1 MRSSLTIRAAKGPLL
16 PERTFSSA
24 SAMAR
29 LIKSGDMA
37 CRSTVLQIVL
47 PSPKAQ
53 RGIFPMHGIA
63 YLPGHDRV
71 PILAGLA
78 RKRIGG
84 TMEHDATR
92 FCIYFRPVAERGR
105 MIRIDNISN
114 RDLELL
120 NGRRG
125 FLKGMLGAGAFVLS
139 IHLMPERMFAASG
152 IAGASDAMTKSPL
165 QPSVYLAIDS
175 DGTAYIIAHRTE
187 MGSGSR
193 TALPRIV
200 ADELDADWSRV
211 KLVQATGDEKYG
223 DQDTDGSHS
232 VRSFFDTLRES
243 GATARLMLIR
253 AAAAQW
259 NVPPTECST
268 NLHTVVHKASGKKL
282 GYGELAAAAAK
293 LDVPKKEDLKLKSR
307 SEWRYIGKGTV
318 SYDLKDMCTGK
329 AGYGQDKH
337 MEGMLYASV
346 ARPPVFGSSV
356 KSVDDK
362 AALSVA
368 GVKQTQAIEA
378 FKPPIGVQALGG
390 VAVLADNTWA
400 AMQGRKKLKIEWEKS
415 PHSVWN
421 SDAYRKELQET
432 ARKPGK
438 VVRENGNVE
447 AAFEKGGKIVEAEYY
462 APMLAHAAM
471 EPPAALAVYRDGKV
485 EAWAATQNPQGA
497 RDAIA
502 QAVGLKKEDVTVH
515 VTLLGG
521 AFGRKS
527 FPDFA
532 VEAAV
537 LSKKTGKPVK
547 VVWSREDDIKF
558 DVYHSVAAMYM
569 KAALGPDGKPVA
581 WLQRTVFPPIGSTFD
596 PKNNY
601 SDPGELGLGFTDV
614 PYALPSFRA
623 ENGPATT
630 HTRIGWFRSVANVY
644 HAFGIHS
651 FADEVAHAAGRD
663 PVEYL
668 LQLLG
673 PDRVVPRTELPK
685 EFPNYS
691 GEYDQ
696 YPIDTSRH
704 RRVLTLAA
712 EKAGWGK
719 QKPGNGYGIG
729 VAMHRSFLT
738 YVATV
743 VQVQVDDAGKVRVN
757 RVDTALDAGT
767 IVNPEMIR
775 QQVEGAAVMGIS
787 LSFYGEITA
796 TNGVID
802 QSNFDG
808 FQMARMNNSP
818 RETNTYIVPSDAPPA
833 GVGEP
838 PLPPFAPALC
848 NAIFSAT
855 GKRIREL
862 PLSKAGLV

>member
-1 MRSSLTIRAAKGPLL
+1 
-16 PERTFSSA
+16 
-24 SAMAR
+24 
-29 LIKSGDMA
+29 
-37 CRSTVLQIVL
+37 
-47 PSPKAQ
+47 
-53 RGIFPMHGIA
+53 
-63 YLPGHDRV
+63 
-71 PILAGLA
+71 
-78 RKRIGG
+78 
-84 TMEHDATR
+84 
-92 FCIYFRPVAERGR
+92 
-105 MIRIDNISN
+105 MIQVESV
-114 RDLELL
+114 
-120 NGRRG
+120 GRRG
-125 FLKGMLGAGAFVLS
+125 FLKGMLSAGAFVLS
-139 IHLMPERMFAASG
+139 VRWMPGDMFGAESNTGLSG
-152 IAGASDAMTKSPL
+152 GMTNAPL
-165 QPSVYLAIDS
+165 RPNVYLAIDT
-175 DGTAYIIAHRTE
+175 DGTAYVIAHRSE

-200 ADELDADWSRV
+200 ADELDADWARV
-211 KLVQATGDEKYG
+211 KIVQAIGDEKYG

-243 GATARLMLIR
+243 GATARLMLVR

-259 NVPPTECST
+259 GVPAAECATEM
-268 NLHTVVHKASGKKL
+268 HTVVHKPSGKKL

-293 LDVPKKEDLKLKSR
+293 LDVPKKEEVKLKAR
-307 SEWRYIGKGTV
+307 SEWRYIGKDTA

-329 AGYGQDKH
+329 ANYGQDTH

-346 ARPPVFGSSV
+346 AHPPVFGSSV

-362 AALSVA
+362 AALGVA
-368 GVKQTQAIEA
+368 GVKQTATIDA
-378 FKPPIGVQALGG
+378 FKPPIMFQALGG

-438 VVRENGNVE
+438 VVRESGNVD
-447 AAFEKGGKIVEAEYY
+447 AAFAKGGKIVEAEYY
-462 APMLAHAAM
+462 APMLAHASM

-502 QAVGLKKEDVTVH
+502 QAVGLKKEDVTVN

-521 AFGRKS
+521 GFGRKS
-527 FPDFA
+527 FPDFV
-532 VEAAV
+532 VEAAL

-569 KAALGPDGKPVA
+569 KAALGPDGRPTA

-596 PKNNY
+596 PNATY

-614 PYALPSFRA
+614 PFAVANLRA
-623 ENGPATT
+623 ENGPATA
-630 HTRIGWFRSVANVY
+630 HVRIGWFRSVANVY

-651 FADEVAHAAGRD
+651 FADELAHAAGKD
-663 PVEYL
+663 SVQYL

-673 PDRVVPRTELPK
+673 PDRIVPRSDLPK
-685 EFPNYS
+685 EFPNYD
-691 GEYDQ
+691 GAYEQ
-696 YPIDTSRH
+696 YPIDIARY

-719 QKPGNGYGIG
+719 QKSGNGYGMG

-743 VQVQVDDAGKVRVN
+743 VQVQVDDAGQVQIK

-767 IVNPEMIR
+767 VVNPEMAR
-775 QQVEGAAVMGIS
+775 QQFEGAAVMGTS
-787 LSFYGEITA
+787 LAFYGEITA

-802 QSNFDG
+802 QSNFDS
-808 FQMARMNNSP
+808 FQMARMNVAP
-818 RETNTYIVPSDAPPA
+818 RETNVYIVPSEAPPA
-833 GVGEP
+833 GIGEP
-838 PLPPFAPALC
+838 GLPPFAPALC
-848 NAIFSAT
+848 NAIFAAT

-862 PLSKAGLV
+862 PLSKAGLA

>member
-1 MRSSLTIRAAKGPLL
+1 MLHI
-16 PERTFSSA
+16 EN
-24 SAMAR
+24 
-29 LIKSGDMA
+29 
-37 CRSTVLQIVL
+37 V
-47 PSPKAQ
+47 
-53 RGIFPMHGIA
+53 
-63 YLPGHDRV
+63 
-71 PILAGLA
+71 
-78 RKRIGG
+78 
-84 TMEHDATR
+84 
-92 FCIYFRPVAERGR
+92 
-105 MIRIDNISN
+105 
-114 RDLELL
+114 
-120 NGRRG
+120 GRRG
-125 FLKGMLGAGAFVLS
+125 FLKGMLGAGALVLS
-139 IHLMPERMFAASG
+139 VRWMPQELFGSESS
-152 IAGASDAMTKSPL
+152 AGASEAMTNAPL
-165 QPSVYLAIDS
+165 RPNVYLAIDT
-175 DGTAYIIAHRTE
+175 DGTAYVIAHRSE

-200 ADELDADWSRV
+200 ADELDADWARV
-211 KLVQATGDEKYG
+211 KIVQAIGDEKYG

-243 GATARLMLIR
+243 GATARLMLVR

-259 NVPPTECST
+259 GVPAAECKSEV
-268 NLHTVVHKASGKKL
+268 HTVVHKPSGKKL
-282 GYGELAAAAAK
+282 GYGELAAVAAK
-293 LDVPKKEDLKLKSR
+293 LEVPKKEDVKLKAR
-307 SEWRYIGKGTV
+307 SEWRYIGKGTA

-329 AGYGQDKH
+329 AAYGQDTH

-346 ARPPVFGSSV
+346 AHPPVFGSAV

-362 AALSVA
+362 AALGVA
-368 GVKQTQAIEA
+368 GVKQTATIDA
-378 FKPPIGVQALGG
+378 FKAPIGFQALGG

-415 PHSVWN
+415 PHSAWN

-438 VVRENGNVE
+438 VVRENGNVD
-447 AAFEKGGKIVEAEYY
+447 AAFAKGGKIVEAEYY
-462 APMLAHAAM
+462 APMLAHASM

-502 QAVGLKKEDVTVH
+502 QAVGLKKEDVTVN

-521 AFGRKS
+521 GFGRKS

-558 DVYHSVAAMYM
+558 DVYHSVAAMYL

-596 PKNNY
+596 ASANY

-614 PYALPSFRA
+614 PFAVANLRA
-623 ENGPATT
+623 ENGPATA
-630 HTRIGWFRSVANVY
+630 HVRIGWFRSVANVY

-651 FADEVAHAAGRD
+651 FADELAHAAGKD
-663 PVEYL
+663 SVEYL

-673 PDRVVPRTELPK
+673 PDRTIPK
-685 EFPNYS
+685 NEIAKDYPNYD
-691 GEYDQ
+691 GDYAQ
-696 YPIDTSRH
+696 YPIDTARF
-704 RRVLTLAA
+704 RRVVTLAA

-719 QKPGNGYGIG
+719 QKSGNGYGMG

-743 VQVQVDDAGKVRVN
+743 VQVQVNDAGQVQIK

-767 IVNPEMIR
+767 VVNPEMAR
-775 QQVEGAAVMGIS
+775 QQFEGAAAMGTS
-787 LSFYGEITA
+787 LAFYGEITA

-802 QSNFDG
+802 QSNFDSY
-808 FQMARMNNSP
+808 QMARMNVAP
-818 RETNTYIVPSDAPPA
+818 RETNVYIVPSEAPPA
-833 GVGEP
+833 GIGEP
-838 PLPPFAPALC
+838 GLPPFAPALC
-848 NAIFSAT
+848 NAIFAAT

-862 PLSKAGLV
+862 PLSKAGLA

>member
-1 MRSSLTIRAAKGPLL
+1 M
-16 PERTFSSA
+16 
-24 SAMAR
+24 
-29 LIKSGDMA
+29 
-37 CRSTVLQIVL
+37 
-47 PSPKAQ
+47 
-53 RGIFPMHGIA
+53 
-63 YLPGHDRV
+63 
-71 PILAGLA
+71 ILA
-78 RKRIGG
+78 
-84 TMEHDATR
+84 EN
-92 FCIYFRPVAERGR
+92 V
-105 MIRIDNISN
+105 S
-114 RDLELL
+114 
-120 NGRRG
+120 RRG
-125 FLKGMLGAGAFVLS
+125 FMKGVLGAGAFVLS
-139 IHLMPERMFAASG
+139 VRLMPQELFGAAAN
-152 IAGASDAMTKSPL
+152 AGAADAMTKAPL
-165 QPSVYLAIDS
+165 QPNVYLAIDT
-175 DGTAYIIAHRTE
+175 DGTAYVIAHRSE

-200 ADELDADWSRV
+200 ADELDADWARV
-211 KLVQATGDEKYG
+211 KIVQATGDEKYG

-232 VRSFFDTLRES
+232 VRGFFDALRVS
-243 GATARLMLIR
+243 GATARLMLVR

-259 NVPPTECST
+259 GVPATECTTS
-268 NLHTVVHKASGKKL
+268 LHTVVHEPSGRKL

-293 LDVPKKEDLKLKSR
+293 LDVPKKEDVKLKAR
-307 SEWRYIGKGTV
+307 SEWHYIGKGTA

-329 AGYGQDKH
+329 ANYGQDTH

-346 ARPPVFGSSV
+346 AHPPVFGSAV

-362 AALSVA
+362 TALGVA
-368 GVKQTQAIEA
+368 GVKQTATIDS
-378 FKPPIGVQALGG
+378 FKPPIGFQALGG

-400 AMQGRKKLKIEWEKS
+400 AMQGKKKLKIEWEKS

-421 SDAYRKELQET
+421 SDAYKKELQDT

-438 VVRENGNVE
+438 VVRENGNVD
-447 AAFEKGGKIVEAEYY
+447 AAFAKGGKIVEAEYY
-462 APMLAHAAM
+462 APLLAHASM

-502 QAVGLKKEDVTVH
+502 QAVGLKKEDVTVN

-569 KAALGPDGKPVA
+569 KAALGPDGKPAA

-596 PKNNY
+596 PSANY
-601 SDPGELGLGFTDV
+601 SEPGELGLGFTDV
-614 PYALPSFRA
+614 PFAIANLRA
-623 ENGPATT
+623 ENGPATA
-630 HTRIGWFRSVANVY
+630 HVRIGWLRSVANVY

-651 FADEVAHAAGRD
+651 FADELAHAAGKD

-673 PDRVVPRTELPK
+673 SDRIIPK
-685 EFPNYS
+685 NEIGKDYPNYD
-691 GEYDQ
+691 GDYDR
-696 YPIDTSRH
+696 YPIDTARL

-712 EKAGWGK
+712 EKAGWGR

-743 VQVQVDDAGKVRVN
+743 VQVQVDDAGQVRIN

-767 IVNPEMIR
+767 VVNPEMAR
-775 QQVEGAAVMGIS
+775 QQFEGAAVMGTS
-787 LSFYGEITA
+787 LAFYGEITA
-796 TNGVID
+796 TNGAID
-802 QSNFDG
+802 QSNFDTY
-808 FQMARMNNSP
+808 QMARMNVAP
-818 RETNTYIVPSDAPPA
+818 RETNVYIVPSDAPPA
-833 GVGEP
+833 GIGEP
-838 PLPPFAPALC
+838 GLPPFAPALC
-848 NAIFSAT
+848 NAIFAAT

-862 PLSKAGLV
+862 PLAKAGLV

>member
-1 MRSSLTIRAAKGPLL
+1 M
-16 PERTFSSA
+16 
-24 SAMAR
+24 M
-29 LIKSGDMA
+29 
-37 CRSTVLQIVL
+37 QI
-47 PSPKAQ
+47 
-53 RGIFPMHGIA
+53 
-63 YLPGHDRV
+63 
-71 PILAGLA
+71 
-78 RKRIGG
+78 
-84 TMEHDATR
+84 E
-92 FCIYFRPVAERGR
+92 
-105 MIRIDNISN
+105 NISTN
-114 RDLELL
+114 DWE
-120 NGRRG
+120 GVASRRG

-139 IHLMPERMFAASG
+139 VRLMPQRLLAGMN
-152 IAGASDAMTKSPL
+152 AGASDAMTEAPL
-165 QPSVYLAIDS
+165 HPNVYLAIGT
-175 DGTAYIIAHRTE
+175 DGTAYIIAHRSE

-200 ADELDADWSRV
+200 ADELDADWARV

-232 VRSFFDTLRES
+232 VRSFFSTLREC
-243 GATARLMLIR
+243 GATARLMLVR

-259 NVPPTECST
+259 GVAATECAT
-268 NLHTVVHKASGKKL
+268 NLHTVVHKPSGKKL
-282 GYGELAAAAAK
+282 GYGELVAAAAK
-293 LDVPKKEDLKLKSR
+293 LEVPKKEDVQLKPR
-307 SEWRYIGKGTV
+307 SEWRYIGKGAA
-318 SYDLKDMCTGK
+318 SYDLKDMCIGK
-329 AGYGQDKH
+329 AKYGQDTR

-346 ARPPVFGSSV
+346 AHPPVFGSSV
-356 KSVDDK
+356 KSVDDT
-362 AALSVA
+362 AALRVT
-368 GVKQTQAIEA
+368 GVKQTVTIDA
-378 FKPPIGVQALGG
+378 FKPPIGFQALGG

-400 AMQGRKKLKIEWEKS
+400 AMQGKKKLKVDWEKS

-447 AAFEKGGKIVEAEYY
+447 AEFSKGGKIIEADYY
-462 APMLAHAAM
+462 APLLAHASM
-471 EPPAALAVYRDGKV
+471 EPPAALAVYRDGKAEV
-485 EAWAATQNPQGA
+485 WAPTQGPQGA

-502 QAVGLKKEDVTVH
+502 QALGLKKEDVTVH

-537 LSKKTGKPVK
+537 LAKKTGKPVK

-569 KAALGPDGKPVA
+569 KASLAADGRPTA

-596 PKNNY
+596 ANANY
-601 SDPGELGLGFTDV
+601 SGPDELGLGFTD
-614 PYALPSFRA
+614 LPFAVANLRA
-623 ENGPATT
+623 ENGPATA
-630 HTRIGWFRSVANVY
+630 HVRIGWFRSVANVY

-651 FADEVAHAAGRD
+651 FADELAHAAGKD
-663 PVEYL
+663 PLEYL

-673 PDRVVPRTELPK
+673 PDRIVPRSDLPK
-685 EFPNYS
+685 EFPNY
-691 GEYDQ
+691 GGTYEQ
-696 YPIDTSRH
+696 YPIDAARF
-704 RRVLTLAA
+704 RRVLTLAS

-743 VQVQVDDAGKVRVN
+743 VQVQINEGGKVQIK

-767 IVNPEMIR
+767 VVNPEMVR
-775 QQVEGAAVMGIS
+775 QQFEGAAVMGTS
-787 LSFYGEITA
+787 LAFYGEITA
-796 TNGVID
+796 TDGAID
-802 QSNFDG
+802 QSNFDD
-808 FQMARMNNSP
+808 FQVARMNIAP
-818 RETNTYIVPSDAPPA
+818 RDTNVHIVPSDAPPA
-833 GVGEP
+833 GIGEP
-838 PLPPFAPALC
+838 GLPPFAPALC
-848 NAIFSAT
+848 NAIFAAT

>member
-1 MRSSLTIRAAKGPLL
+1 
-16 PERTFSSA
+16 
-24 SAMAR
+24 
-29 LIKSGDMA
+29 
-37 CRSTVLQIVL
+37 
-47 PSPKAQ
+47 
-53 RGIFPMHGIA
+53 
-63 YLPGHDRV
+63 
-71 PILAGLA
+71 
-78 RKRIGG
+78 
-84 TMEHDATR
+84 
-92 FCIYFRPVAERGR
+92 
-105 MIRIDNISN
+105 MIRIEHIST
-114 RDLELL
+114 RDRELL

-139 IHLMPERMFAASG
+139 VRLIPEQLFAATANAS
-152 IAGASDAMTKSPL
+152 ASDAAAKAPL
-165 QPSVYLAIDS
+165 QPNVYLAIDT
-175 DGTAYIIAHRTE
+175 DGTAYIVAHRSE

-232 VRSFFDTLRES
+232 VRSFFDTLREA
-243 GATARLMLIR
+243 GATARFMLVE
-253 AAAAQW
+253 AAAAKW
-259 NVPPTECST
+259 GVPASECTTSP
-268 NLHTVVHKASGKKL
+268 HTVVHQASGRKL

-293 LDVPKKEDLKLKSR
+293 LDVPKKESVKLKPR
-307 SEWRYIGKGTV
+307 SEWRYIGKGTA

-329 AGYGQDKH
+329 AGYGQDTH

-346 ARPPVFGSSV
+346 AHPPVFGSSV
-356 KSVDDK
+356 KSLDDK
-362 AALSVA
+362 AALGVT
-368 GVKQTQAIEA
+368 GVKKTETIDA
-378 FKPPIGVQALGG
+378 FKPPIGFQALGG

-421 SDAYRKELQET
+421 SGAYKKELQDT

-438 VVRENGNVE
+438 IVRESGNVDE
-447 AAFEKGGKIVEAEYY
+447 AFTKGGKIVEAEYY
-462 APMLAHAAM
+462 VPLLAHASM
-471 EPPAALAVYRDGKV
+471 EPPAALAVYRDGKAEV
-485 EAWAATQNPQGA
+485 WAATQGPQGA
-497 RDAIA
+497 RDAVA
-502 QAVGLKKEDVTVH
+502 QALGLKKEDVTVH

-558 DVYHSVAAMYM
+558 DAYHSVAAMYM
-569 KAALGPDGKPVA
+569 KAALGPDGKPTA
-581 WLQRTVFPPIGSTFD
+581 WLQRTVFPPIGATFD
-596 PKNNY
+596 SSATY
-601 SDPGELGLGFTDV
+601 SAPDELGLGFTDV
-614 PYALPSFRA
+614 PFALANFRA
-623 ENGPATT
+623 ENGPAAP
-630 HTRIGWFRSVANVY
+630 HTRIGWFRSVANIY

-651 FADEVAHAAGRD
+651 FADELAHAAGRD

-673 PDRVVPRTELPK
+673 PDRIVPRADLPK
-685 EFPNYS
+685 EFPNY
-691 GEYDQ
+691 GADYEQ
-696 YPIDTSRH
+696 YPIDTARF
-704 RRVLTLAA
+704 RRVLTLAS

-743 VQVQVDDAGKVRVN
+743 VQVQVKDAGQVQVK

-767 IVNPEMIR
+767 VVNPEMVR
-775 QQVEGAAVMGIS
+775 QQFEGAAVMGTS
-787 LSFYGEITA
+787 LSYYGEITA

-802 QSNFDG
+802 QSNFDT
-808 FQMARMNNSP
+808 FQMARMNNAP
-818 RETNTYIVPSDAPPA
+818 RETNVYIVPSDAPPA
-833 GVGEP
+833 GIGEP
-838 PLPPFAPALC
+838 GLPPFAPALC
-848 NAIFSAT
+848 NAIFAAT

-862 PLSKAGLV
+862 PLSKAGLA

>member
-1 MRSSLTIRAAKGPLL
+1 
-16 PERTFSSA
+16 
-24 SAMAR
+24 
-29 LIKSGDMA
+29 
-37 CRSTVLQIVL
+37 
-47 PSPKAQ
+47 
-53 RGIFPMHGIA
+53 
-63 YLPGHDRV
+63 
-71 PILAGLA
+71 
-78 RKRIGG
+78 
-84 TMEHDATR
+84 
-92 FCIYFRPVAERGR
+92 
-105 MIRIDNISN
+105 MIHVENV
-114 RDLELL
+114 
-120 NGRRG
+120 GRRG
-125 FLKGMLGAGAFVLS
+125 FLKGVLGVGAFVLS
-139 IHLMPERMFAASG
+139 VRWMPEDLFGSESTNSGASG
-152 IAGASDAMTKSPL
+152 TMTNAALRPN
-165 QPSVYLAIDS
+165 VYLAVDT
-175 DGTAYIIAHRTE
+175 DGTAYVIAHRSE

-200 ADELDADWSRV
+200 ADELDADWARV
-211 KLVQATGDEKYG
+211 KIVQAIGDEKYG

-243 GATARLMLIR
+243 GATARLMLVR
-253 AAAAQW
+253 AAASQW
-259 NVPPTECST
+259 GVPAAECATEI
-268 NLHTVVHKASGKKL
+268 HTVVHKPSGKKL
-282 GYGELAAAAAK
+282 GYGELATAAAK
-293 LDVPKKEDLKLKSR
+293 LDVPKKEEVKLKAR

-329 AGYGQDKH
+329 AGYGQDTH

-346 ARPPVFGSSV
+346 AHPPVFGSSV

-362 AALSVA
+362 AALGVA
-368 GVKQTQAIEA
+368 GVKQTTTIDA
-378 FKPPIGVQALGG
+378 FKPPVGFQALGG

-421 SDAYRKELQET
+421 SDAYKKELQES

-438 VVRENGNVE
+438 VVRENGNVD
-447 AAFEKGGKIVEAEYY
+447 AAFAKGGKVVEAEYY
-462 APMLAHAAM
+462 APLLAHASM

-502 QAVGLKKEDVTVH
+502 QAVGLKKEDVTVN

-569 KAALGPDGKPVA
+569 KAALGPDGKPTA

-596 PKNNY
+596 PNTNY
-601 SDPGELGLGFTDV
+601 SEAGELGLGFTDV
-614 PYALPSFRA
+614 PFAVPNLRA
-623 ENGPATT
+623 ENGPATA
-630 HTRIGWFRSVANVY
+630 HVRIGWFRSVANVY

-651 FADEVAHAAGRD
+651 FADELAHAAGKD

-673 PDRVVPRTELPK
+673 PDRIVPRSDLPK
-685 EFPNYS
+685 EFPNYD
-691 GEYDQ
+691 GTYEQ
-696 YPIDTSRH
+696 YPIDTARF

-719 QKPGNGYGIG
+719 QKPSSGYGIG
-729 VAMHRSFLT
+729 MAMHRSFLT

-743 VQVQVDDAGKVRVN
+743 VQVQIDDAGQVQIKK
-757 RVDTALDAGT
+757 VDTALDAGT
-767 IVNPEMIR
+767 VVNPETVR
-775 QQVEGAAVMGIS
+775 QQFEGAAVMGTS
-787 LSFYGEITA
+787 LAFYGEITA

-802 QSNFDG
+802 QSNFDSYP
-808 FQMARMNNSP
+808 MARMNVAP
-818 RETNTYIVPSDAPPA
+818 RETNVYIVPSDAPPA
-833 GVGEP
+833 GIGEP
-838 PLPPFAPALC
+838 GLPPFAPALC
-848 NAIFSAT
+848 NAIFAAT

-862 PLSKAGLV
+862 PLTKAGLA